1 MDINNS
7 VVILEI
13 LKLFLSKFCI
23 VDFGM
28 LNIGG
33 FILFWILFG
42 GNCLNFIYL
51 ILIFIIFVLF
61 EMLMVLNF
69 WIDSL

>member
-13 LKLFLSKFCI
+13 LKLFLSKFFI
-23 VDFGM
+23 VDFWM

-42 GNCLNFIYL
+42 EICLKFIYL